1 MTWVVDML
9 LVYAQFLP
17 KFLGILP
24 DLIHLNLMRVVEEVM
39 DYRTSGCGSAKPS
52 AKTWLGFPSETRVNQ
67 EHKMKLSGRY
77 VDFGTLFRPSF
88 QQVIPTRFL
97 HEV

>member
-52 AKTWLGFPSETRVNQ
+52 AKTWLGFPFETRVK
-67 EHKMKLSGRY
+67 EECKMDSPGRY
-77 VDFGTLFRPSF
+77 TDFGALFPPVLQRE
-88 QQVIPTRFL
+88 IPTRFL
-97 HEV
+97 H